1 MRCGPMS
8 DLVLIDTNAWITFF
22 APDFR
27 GFPDVASEVE
37 RLIEAG
43 KASYT
48 EIIYMEL
55 FAGITSDADAKRFKS
70 AFAGLPIAT
79 LVERSVWVEAQENA
93 YNLWNAGVKFK
104 LVDVIIASVAM
115 HYDMTLFHHDRHFVK
130 MKKVLP
136 LTEHN
141 LLSAK

>member
-1 MRCGPMS
+1 MS
-8 DLVLIDTNAWITFF
+8 DLVLIDTNAWITYF
-22 APDFR
+22 APDFL

-55 FAGITSDADAKRFKS
+55 FVGITSDADAKTFKS

-79 LVERSVWVEAQENA
+79 IVERNVWVEAQDNA
-93 YNLWNAGVKFK
+93 YNLWKAGVKFR

-130 MKKVLP
+130 MKEVLS

>member
-1 MRCGPMS
+1 MS
-8 DLVLIDTNAWITFF
+8 DLVLIDTKAWITFF

-55 FAGITSDADAKRFKS
+55 FVGITSDADAKRFKS

-115 HYDMTLFHHDRHFVK
+115 HYAMTLFHHDRHFVK

-141 LLSAK
+141 LLPAK